1 MDLQKIGACL
11 HELRKEKGLTQAQ
24 VAERFGVSGKTVSRW
39 ENGVHMPDLEILL
52 EIADF
57 YEIDLRALLNGE
69 AEKDKTAPEM
79 PAEVKDAVQ
88 EAAEYSEKR
97 NVQFRVLQQKHAM
110 RLSIASLLI
119 GICTVPGYVLLVI
132 VLAAMVDSLDLL
144 AFMSELIIAIVSF
157 AGLLL
162 GIIALIKSIHVKL
175 RTKECVTF
183 SVLGIINC
191 SLSVGWM
198 VSYLVKLI

>member
-24 VAERFGVSGKTVSRW
+24 VAERFGVSGKTFSRW

-69 AEKDKTAPEM
+69 AVKDKTAPEM
-79 PAEVKDAVQ
+79 SAEVKDAVQ

-119 GICTVPGYVLLVI
+119 GICTVPGYGLLVIGLFI

-198 VSYLVKLI
+198 VS